1 MRANALIWGIAMMF
15 VLHPAVCVADEADA
29 IVGQWVTSKGEA
41 RFDISKSKGKYNGKI
56 VWLKEPKYPPGD
68 EEAGKPVR
76 DRKNPDQSKRDRP
89 IIGLELLKGL
99 RYAGRNEW
107 RDGTIYNADDGK
119 TYRCLAVLKTPD
131 KLHLRGYIGIS
142 LVGATTVWTRY
153 KPEASD
159 EEQPKGSEDKEPD
172 DAAFTEPGG

>member
-1 MRANALIWGIAMMF
+1 MRINAFICLIATMF
-15 VLHPAVCVADEADA
+15 VLHPAAYASGEADA

-41 RFDISKSKGKYNGKI
+41 RFDISRSKGKYNGKI

-68 EEAGKPVR
+68 EEAGKPAR
-76 DRKNPDQSKRDRP
+76 DRKNPDKSKRNQP

-99 RYAGRNEW
+99 TYAGRNTW
-107 RDGTIYNADDGK
+107 KNGTIYNADDGK

-153 KPEASD
+153 KKPETSD
-159 EEQPKGSEDKEPD
+159 KEQPKGAEK
-172 DAAFTEPGG
+172 

>member
-1 MRANALIWGIAMMF
+1 MRANAFICLIATIAF
-15 VLHPAVCVADEADA
+15 LHPAVYAADEADA

-41 RFDISKSKGKYNGKI
+41 RFDISESKGKYNGKI

-76 DRKNPDQSKRDRP
+76 DRKNPDESKRDRP

-99 RYAGRNEW
+99 TYAERNTW
-107 RDGTIYNADDGK
+107 KDGTIYNADDGK
-119 TYRCLAVLKTPD
+119 TYRCLATLKTPD

-153 KPEASD
+153 KEPETSRK
-159 EEQPKGSEDKEPD
+159 EQPKEGEKK
-172 DAAFTEPGG
+172 

>member
-1 MRANALIWGIAMMF
+1 MRINAFICLVATMV
-15 VLHPAVCVADEADA
+15 VLHPAAYAADEADG

-41 RFDISKSKGKYNGKI
+41 RFDISKSKGKYIGKI
-56 VWLKEPKYPPGD
+56 VWLKEPKYPPDD

-76 DRKNPDQSKRDRP
+76 DRKNPDESKRERP

-99 RYAGRNEW
+99 TYAGRNTW
-107 RDGTIYNADDGK
+107 KNGTIYNADDGK

-153 KPEASD
+153 KEPETSD
-159 EEQPKGSEDKEPD
+159 KEQPKG
-172 DAAFTEPGG
+172 TEK